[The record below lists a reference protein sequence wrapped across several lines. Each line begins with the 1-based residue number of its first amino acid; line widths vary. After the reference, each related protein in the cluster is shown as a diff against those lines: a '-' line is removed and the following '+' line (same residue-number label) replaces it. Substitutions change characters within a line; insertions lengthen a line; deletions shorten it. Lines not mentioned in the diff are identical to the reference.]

1 VGASAAFAP
10 TLIAR
15 SECADTGILGNTPLL
30 EQKLKSVPSAATAKT
45 FLPSS
50 RRFRFSLKV
59 FQAIIAG

>member
-30 EQKLKSVPSAATAKT
+30 EPKAEISTVGANGEDIPAKQ
-45 FLPSS
+45 P
-50 RRFRFSLKV
+50 
-59 FQAIIAG
+59 AIQV